1 MSATQNA
8 LAGLQQ
14 FDMRHRHA
22 PLEPHHSQGVASSL
36 VKRFETIRQP
46 VPVAVQR
53 FQDRA
58 HGVKGHYGVHDKL
71 SRDLYGAPDYR
82 SLNPAQQDHVS
93 QKESELRSNPAE
105 AHPYTQK
112 GFTFGQARHVLMGL
126 YRLQSA
132 AGSYPQEIRA
142 KISELSDALELD
154 IADAAKRNGFYPE
167 YAAQL
172 KAVKNA
178 LLTSRQPAGIPSTT
192 SPSVPRQME
201 NRINGNRNPQPQQ

>member
-1 MSATQNA
+1 MSTTQNA

-14 FDMRHRHA
+14 LDMRHRHA

-36 VKRFETIRQP
+36 VKRLETIRQP

-71 SRDLYGAPDYR
+71 ARDLYGAPDYR

-112 GFTFGQARHVLMGL
+112 GFSFGQARHVLMGL

-132 AGSYPQEIRA
+132 AGSYPQEITRQDFRTVRRA
-142 KISELSDALELD
+142 RNRHCRIGK
-154 IADAAKRNGFYPE
+154 AKRFLSRVRGATQGGKKRTPN
-167 YAAQL
+167 
-172 KAVKNA
+172 
-178 LLTSRQPAGIPSTT
+178 LTSTGWH
-192 SPSVPRQME
+192 
-201 NRINGNRNPQPQQ
+201 PQHN